1 MAGDWIKVEENT
13 PDKPEVQKMAAI
25 LGIDPDAVTGKLI
38 RVWVWA
44 SRSCNADG
52 VTDVTVRPLLDR
64 ITCVT
69 GFADSMLQVG
79 WLIQDGEELRFP
91 NFDYHNS
98 QTAKTR
104 SKSNKRVAKHRNKKR
119 NCNGESVTHAFQKAL
134 PEKRREEKNN
144 INSLSARAREDPVL
158 DLGQDARQ
166 EASVV
171 IPPCTKN
178 EAEQFGAQ
186 TGIPGDLVAEW
197 YEKHDANDWRPYGGN
212 PPMTTK
218 SWKFDLK
225 NFWKH
230 RKAKDDERRNA
241 GTRNQRNG
249 AAPNGKAPANQRNSH
264 LTDGELDEYKRVSKM
279 EDIRDALKAYPDYEF
294 KRVEW
299 WNKRYHE
306 HPEYQN
312 AIESIRRRN
321 NETGPWN
328 GVYTRLAEQKLID
341 AVSGRWIADD
351 CGSGNGMG

>member
-1 MAGDWIKVEENT
+1 MAGDWIKIEENT
-13 PDKPEVQKMAAI
+13 PDKPEVQKMASI
-25 LGIDPDAVTGKLI
+25 LKIDPDAVTGKLI

-52 VTDVTVRPLLDR
+52 VTDVTVKALLDR

-69 GFADSMLQVG
+69 GFVDSMLQVG

-104 SKSNKRVAKHRNKKR
+104 AKSNKRVAKHRNEKR

-158 DLGQDARQ
+158 DLDQDARQ

-186 TGIPGDLVAEW
+186 TGIPGDLVVEW
-197 YEKHDANDWRPYGGN
+197 YEKHDSNDWRPYGGN

-249 AAPNGKAPANQRNSH
+249 AEAVGKVRINAAN
-264 LTDGELDEYKRVSKM
+264 D
-279 EDIRDALKAYPDYEF
+279 
-294 KRVEW
+294 
-299 WNKRYHE
+299 
-306 HPEYQN
+306 
-312 AIESIRRRN
+312 RN
-321 NETGPWN
+321 NFVDQATLDAYARKDRIKEIADLIGLWINTERWGSCTTLHEWYEDPLMPDIIE
-328 GVYTRLAEQKLID
+328 YMREKDEQLFNKISELGFID
-341 AVSGRWIADD
+341 AESGRWT
-351 CGSGNGMG
+351 GPTRSTR